1 MGHAIDFT
9 IYWSKED
16 LIVFRQNT
24 INRMVISELK
34 KINSKIEIV
43 IKGHACK
50 TDYAEQL
57 YQLVFSLSHFIQS
70 YYAEIKFAKGLQIQI
85 LLLLAKIKQSSSLG
99 YTETVKVVEAISNYI
114 QRFLPKEIPFQK
126 IRDLLV
132 FETYHFLGLIPQ
144 LGSQDKLSVS
154 KVKDVELYSFL
165 LSRYKKP
172 KIQQEYLER
181 FFEVNRKELLIDL
194 VNTHKKIS
202 HIHYDA
208 EFLENFMTHKIIL
221 ELTGQDANIHLNRL
235 VQHEFIR

>member
-16 LIVFRQNT
+16 FLVFRQNT
-24 INRMVISELK
+24 INRMVISELE

-43 IKGHACK
+43 IMGHACK

-57 YQLVFSLSHFIQS
+57 YQLVFSLSHFIQT
-70 YYAEIKFAKGLQIQI
+70 YYAEIKLAKGLQIQI
-85 LLLLAKIKQSSSLG
+85 LLLLAKIKQSGLG
-99 YTETVKVVEAISNYI
+99 YTETVKVIEATSNYI
-114 QRFLPKEIPFQK
+114 QRFLPKKIPLQK

-132 FETYHFLGLIPQ
+132 FETYYFLGLIPQ
-144 LGSQDKLSVS
+144 LSSQDKLSVN
-154 KVKDVELYSFL
+154 KVKDIELYSFL

-181 FFEVNRKELLIDL
+181 FFEENHKELLIDL

-202 HIHYDA
+202 HIHYDV
-208 EFLENFMTHKIIL
+208 EFLENFMTHKRIL
-221 ELTGQDANIHLNRL
+221 ELTGKDANVHLNRL